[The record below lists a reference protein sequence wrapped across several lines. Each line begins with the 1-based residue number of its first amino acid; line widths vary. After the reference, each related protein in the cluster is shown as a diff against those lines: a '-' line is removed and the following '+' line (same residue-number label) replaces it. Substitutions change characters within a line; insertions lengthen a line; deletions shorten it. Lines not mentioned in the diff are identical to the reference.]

1 MGWQSGCHHGR
12 VDGDIRNGSCAIP
25 SSTNVRLPEHVSLE
39 PTEVMMAN
47 AADKFDERGN
57 VKDAKTAQM
66 IKDLLEA
73 LVEWTRR
80 LRKTRA

>member
-1 MGWQSGCHHGR
+1 
-12 VDGDIRNGSCAIP
+12 
-25 SSTNVRLPEHVSLE
+25 
-39 PTEVMMAN
+39 MMAN
-47 AADKFDERGN
+47 AVDKFDERGN